1 MKRLICILSCLIS
14 VLAQAQNP
22 IENNSIWTE
31 GSEWDIYYTME
42 PDYPDSETIEVRVT
56 YSLRPAEG
64 GYMALVKMTFIEGSD
79 TVVQGYIR
87 NDHDSLIYVRPVM
100 EDGSIG
106 NECLLYDFREPYE
119 YGRTVRYGVMG
130 GEVREEYIDWKGD
143 FLEYYMQNNGDGR
156 YLPEWKGIIYG
167 YGFIEGPMELF
178 LMQASPGR
186 RKRPKPSNISHVI
199 FTTKGGQ
206 KTIRMRGVED
216 EHEIEVPYDEMLL
229 AGTTWECLE
238 VSTKQPDNM
247 RIYTLQVKADTLIAE
262 RRCQN
267 VYSPEKNIQ
276 VTMFEE
282 GRKVYIVNREDTPEV
297 LLDFGLQ
304 EGDRLNEV
312 MSVYVDT
319 IENQGYKYRRIYI
332 DTGAD
337 CSSYFQGDTE
347 PWAYYLIEGIGVSKD
362 QYLWG
367 QRPFNDENT
376 ISYLLRCWKEDTL
389 VYQAPGYESIQGISG
404 IRTAANP
411 PLLYDLQGRRL
422 NGIPQKGIYIH
433 GNKKLIIP

>member
-42 PDYPDSETIEVRVT
+42 PDYPDLETIEVRVT

-106 NECLLYDFREPYE
+106 NECLLYDFRKPYE
-119 YGRTVRYGVMG
+119 YGRTVRYGIMG

-206 KTIRMRGVED
+206 KTIRMRGVEN

-238 VSTKQPDNM
+238 VSTKRPDSM
-247 RIYTLQVKADTLIAE
+247 RIYTLQVKEDTIISF

-282 GRKVYIVNREDTPEV
+282 GRKVYIVNSEDTPEV

-312 MSVYVDT
+312 MRVYVDT

-337 CSSYFQGDTE
+337 CNSYFQGDTE
-347 PWAYYLIEGIGVSKD
+347 PCAYYLIEGIGVSKD

-367 QRPFNDENT
+367 QRPFSDENT

-389 VYQAPGYESIQGISG
+389 VYQAPGYESILCISG